1 MSIRRQ
7 RDQQRDVRKDKKRKV
22 STNKE
27 GDKDDKEKT
36 KEGYDGTMR
45 SRSETISS
53 EKTNKILSNKT

>member
-1 MSIRRQ
+1 M
-7 RDQQRDVRKDKKRKV
+7 RKDKR

-27 GDKDDKEKT
+27 GDKDDNEKN

-53 EKTNKILSNKT
+53 EKTSKILSNKT